1 MAALM
6 EEKLL
11 MTQGVIIY
19 VLSLAQGLL
28 ISFQRREEEFQGDT
42 LLFNK

>member
-1 MAALM
+1 MAALT
-6 EEKLL
+6 EAKLL

-19 VLSLAQGLL
+19 VLSLARAPPT
-28 ISFQRREEEFQGDT
+28 SFQRREEGFQGDT